1 MVLNPRH
8 KERVDNLETANQE
21 IDRLRK
27 SLDKLQGELNEAHQ
41 EAEVWLFHQS
51 LNVQIEFNYNDDFYV

>member
-41 EAEVWLFHQS
+41 EAEV
-51 LNVQIEFNYNDDFYV
+51 

>member
-21 IDRLRK
+21 LDRLRK
-27 SLDKLQGELNEAHQ
+27 SLDKLQSELTEAHQ
-41 EAEVWLFHQS
+41 EAEVYNFIVYFFYQYDLKLGNLF
-51 LNVQIEFNYNDDFYV
+51 